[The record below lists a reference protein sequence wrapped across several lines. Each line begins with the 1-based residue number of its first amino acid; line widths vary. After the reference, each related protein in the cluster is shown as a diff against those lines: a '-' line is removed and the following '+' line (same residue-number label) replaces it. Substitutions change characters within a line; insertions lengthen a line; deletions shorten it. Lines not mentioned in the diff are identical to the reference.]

1 MFYHIF
7 RGGISLLLRILT
19 RRRML
24 GLDNIP
30 ARGGLIIVANH
41 INLLDSPILGV
52 SLKRQ
57 VYFMAKE
64 ELFDSRVIG
73 WLVTQFGAFPVAKGK
88 LDRRAGKTALE
99 LLNQGEAIVI
109 FPEGKRSENGKLG
122 PAYHGAALLS
132 IRSGAPILPV
142 GISGTARLV
151 GKFWFWRRPVIGLT
165 IGRPFT
171 LAAVSDKLSKEET
184 HNLTHNVMQHI
195 AALLPPEYRGRYAE
209 GIKDETGNK

>member
-19 RRRML
+19 RRRTI
-24 GLDNIP
+24 GLDSIP

-52 SLKRQ
+52 SLKRH

-64 ELFDSRVIG
+64 ELFHSFVIG

-99 LLNQGEAIVI
+99 LLSQGEAIVI

-142 GISGTARLV
+142 GISGTAHLV
-151 GKFWFWRRPVIGLT
+151 GKFWFWRRPVIGLN